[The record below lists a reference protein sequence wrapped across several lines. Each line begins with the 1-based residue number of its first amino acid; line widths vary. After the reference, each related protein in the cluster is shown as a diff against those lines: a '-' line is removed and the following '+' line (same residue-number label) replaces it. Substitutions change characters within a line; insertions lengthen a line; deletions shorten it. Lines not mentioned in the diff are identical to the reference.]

1 MARKASTQV
10 NFRLSAAERDALA
23 RLLQRERLRMP
34 ELVRLLLDLDA
45 RTARLRGDRGFVD
58 WLKACVDQDL
68 EDLAARRQQLLH
80 DVENLE
86 NRRVA
91 VERRLE
97 DLRRAYRALVRRQQ
111 KEQQRLAVLQGKA
124 DGLAGAIQEAA
135 ERAVRPLQEASQEA
149 SAAVA
154 ALGEAARLLG
164 ATLAN
169 VAAWAPLETAVT
181 LVRRDLSLRG
191 DVEILVGFPS
201 YRPRLS
207 DVLRAL
213 EWLLGNDP
221 RPRYPRAVNVSA
233 AWSSTAVASASP
245 AVDAVGG
252 LPA

>member
-1 MARKASTQV
+1 MARKATTQV
-10 NFRLSAAERDALA
+10 NFRLPGAERDALA
-23 RLLQRERLRMP
+23 RLLQREHLRMA

-45 RTARLRGDRGFVD
+45 RTARLRGGRPFVE
-58 WLKACVDQDL
+58 WLEALADGDL
-68 EDLAARRQQLLH
+68 EDLAARQEQLLR

-91 VERRLE
+91 IERRIE
-97 DLRRAYRALVRRQQ
+97 DLRRAYRSLVRRQQ
-111 KEQQRLAVLQGKA
+111 KEQQRLAVLQGRA

-135 ERAVRPLQEASQEA
+135 EKAVRPLQEASQQA
-149 SAAVA
+149 SAAVKGVEEVA
-154 ALGEAARLLG
+154 RVLGE
-164 ATLAN
+164 TLAN

-181 LVRRDLSLRG
+181 LVRRDLTVRG
-191 DVEILVGFPS
+191 DAILVGFPS

-221 RPRYPRAVNVSA
+221 RPRYLRPVNASA

-245 AVDAVGG
+245 AADAMGE

>member
-1 MARKASTQV
+1 
-10 NFRLSAAERDALA
+10 
-23 RLLQRERLRMP
+23 MP
-34 ELVRLLLDLDA
+34 DLVRLLLDLDA
-45 RTARLRGDRGFVD
+45 RTARLRGDRGLVE
-58 WLKACVDQDL
+58 WLKACADQDP

-80 DVENLE
+80 DVEDFE
-86 NRRVA
+86 NRRAA

-97 DLRRAYRALVRRQQ
+97 DLRRAYRSLVRRQR

-135 ERAVRPLQEASQEA
+135 EKAVRPLQEASQQA

-154 ALGEAARLLG
+154 ALGDAARLLG
-164 ATLAN
+164 ETLAN

-191 DVEILVGFPS
+191 DVEILVGFAS

-221 RPRYPRAVNVSA
+221 RPRYVRPVNASAV
-233 AWSSTAVASASP
+233 WSSTGVASGSP
-245 AVDAVGG
+245 TVDAVGE